1 MKTLTRPVNH
11 SNFPNCNV
19 TSDKSYVFQHY
30 ILNQNV
36 NSMERRKKS
45 SLIPKNFACR
55 LTNHNNDDIS
65 RLIRKE
71 FTPERKKSELHK
83 QVLERL
89 LKQILSEVAIL
100 EQKQAVFLHVNA
112 PDHFAITA
120 KHFLLN

>member
-1 MKTLTRPVNH
+1 
-11 SNFPNCNV
+11 
-19 TSDKSYVFQHY
+19 
-30 ILNQNV
+30 
-36 NSMERRKKS
+36 MERRKKS